1 MQWINRPQA
10 PNGATRGDLPD
21 IPVATR
27 SKRPTSLSLSNIGT
41 THAVASQ
48 LRGFRWRG
56 SSDWRPRLVHGIAS
70 QFSHALCSLQLSRNA
85 TAGDSLGCQSE
96 VTRQNKFAE
105 SQSDGMCGLRLRLRA
120 RARARA
126 REWGDRQLKWLAPV
140 QCFIT
145 MFLIS

>member
-48 LRGFRWRG
+48 LRGFFWSG
-56 SSDWRPRLVHGIAS
+56 SSDWRPRLMHGIAS
-70 QFSHALCSLQLSRNA
+70 QFNRHPRFLQLSRNA
-85 TAGDSLGCQSE
+85 TACVGCGCDFEHEHEHEHGDENG
-96 VTRQNKFAE
+96 VT
-105 SQSDGMCGLRLRLRA
+105 
-120 RARARA
+120 
-126 REWGDRQLKWLAPV
+126 DR
-140 QCFIT
+140 
-145 MFLIS
+145 